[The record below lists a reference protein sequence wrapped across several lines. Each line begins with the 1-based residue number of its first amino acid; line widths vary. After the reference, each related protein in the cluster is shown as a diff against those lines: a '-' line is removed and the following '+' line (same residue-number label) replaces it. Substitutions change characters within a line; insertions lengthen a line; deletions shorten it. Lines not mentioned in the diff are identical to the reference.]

1 QALDGAPIREAWRA
15 VRGRVQPSVSS
26 VSAAVS
32 GAPEP
37 LLSVGTRRASIAVM
51 PFGDGT
57 SGCGEIAEALAHDV
71 ITGLAQLRSLF
82 VFALQERRIAPEEA
96 GRLLNVD
103 YVASGSVRR
112 QRDRLLVMV
121 EVVDTSSARIVWT
134 ETYDRQ
140 LGDVW
145 LVQGEIGNKIVAS
158 IASEIET

>member
-1 QALDGAPIREAWRA
+1 REAEEHVEATLRVFEAQALDGAPIREAWRA

-82 VFALQERRIAPEEA
+82 VIAHGTVFALQERRIAPEEA

-134 ETYDRQ
+134 ETYD
-140 LGDVW
+140 
-145 LVQGEIGNKIVAS
+145 
-158 IASEIET
+158 